1 MTDPA
6 FHQRVSELFLAMR
19 RLPRHERD
27 RALDEASTGDARLRA
42 EVLDLLEHD
51 GEEPA
56 GSTSGDSQPQSGA
69 SSWVGGPPQS
79 IGPYRI
85 VSRIGS
91 GGSGQVFLA
100 EQERP
105 IRRRVAVKIVPQ
117 AAVSPELA
125 ARFEV
130 ERRALERTDHPNIA
144 RVLDAGR
151 TADGLPYLVM
161 DYVQGRP
168 ITEDCE
174 ARGLDLARRIAL
186 MLEVADAVQHM
197 HQRGVIHRDLKP
209 ANILVTEV
217 DGQPTPRVLD
227 FGIAKPVAGFASD
240 TLSSHSP
247 PTSGLPLGTPSYM
260 APEQTGLG
268 SIDTRAD
275 VYALGAVLYE
285 LVAGRP
291 PIDHR
296 GDALDVLRRIR
307 DVPPPPA
314 SRARSDAVTSAGLGR
329 SQRSDLDLILA
340 KALEKSPERRYD
352 SVSALADDLRRLLR
366 QEPIAARAPTLGYR
380 SARFAQ
386 RNKVLVASAAA
397 IALALALGVTGLLAG
412 LLEAN
417 RQRAAA
423 LDQNEGQR
431 EIIRFLTDDL
441 LAAASPDEQGAD
453 VTAIELL
460 NRASARIGQRF
471 TTRPLVAA
479 SIHHTLGTAYAEL
492 GAFDEAQR
500 HIEQAIALRRAAAGV
515 DAPDTV
521 RSEIAAASLLVR
533 RQKMDEGEKALI
545 ECIRRARLFLG
556 PDDLSLYA
564 AMNDL
569 GVVFLTVNREKD
581 AVEIIRE
588 ALQGRVRL
596 LGPAHRDVLI
606 TTGNLAYA
614 YDGLGETQK
623 ALEMMHEGLRIAESL
638 PESPRMTILGFNN
651 NIGATY
657 QDLGEDEK
665 AAPYLRKAAAI
676 AEETLGPTHPATLS
690 IQGNLAG
697 LESDLGDPLKAAE
710 IYQRVADERTK
721 QLGPDSADTLT
732 ARYGYWN
739 AIWKARRYDE
749 AIDGFAQLFA
759 DVASAM
765 GETHWLTGQTEA
777 SLARALAD
785 GGRTEEALRHAEHAA
800 ATLLTA
806 LGPEHSRT
814 TTTKK
819 LADDLRAKIESA
831 AP

>member
-6 FHQRVSELFLAMR
+6 QHQRVSELFLAMR
-19 RLPRHERD
+19 ALPADARD
-27 RALDEASTGDARLRA
+27 RALDEASGGDDWLRA
-42 EVLDLLEHD
+42 EVLELLEHD
-51 GEEPA
+51 DAETLSLA
-56 GSTSGDSQPQSGA
+56 QQPEA
-69 SSWVGGPPQS
+69 

-85 VSRIGS
+85 VSRIGH

-100 EQERP
+100 EQDAP
-105 IRRRVAVKIVPQ
+105 IRRRVAIKIVPQ

-168 ITEDCE
+168 ITEDCDS
-174 ARGLDLARRIAL
+174 RGLDLAQRIEL
-186 MLEVADAVQHM
+186 LLDVTDAVKHM

-217 DGQPTPRVLD
+217 DGRPTPRVLD
-227 FGIAKPVAGFASD
+227 FGIAKPVAGFSPEVFAGELD
-240 TLSSHSP
+240 GASP
-247 PTSGLPLGTPSYM
+247 PTIGLPLGTPSYM

-268 SIDTRAD
+268 SVDTRAD

-285 LVAGRP
+285 MVAGRP

-296 GDALDVLRRIR
+296 GDPVEVLTRIR
-307 DVPPPPA
+307 EQRPVPA
-314 SRARSDAVTSAGLGR
+314 SRVRRDRATPASKDGFGA
-329 SQRSDLDLILA
+329 SQLADLDCIIA
-340 KALEKSPERRYD
+340 RALEKSPDRRYG
-352 SVSALADDLRRLLR
+352 SASEFGDDLRRLLR
-366 QEPIAARAPTLGYR
+366 CEPIAARRPTLRYR
-380 SARFAQ
+380 AARFAQ
-386 RNKVLVASAAA
+386 RNKAVVASVAG
-397 IALALALGVTGLLAG
+397 IVLALALGISGLLVG
-412 LLEAN
+412 LLEAR
-417 RQRAAA
+417 RQRADAV
-423 LDQNEGQR
+423 DQNEAQR

-460 NRASARIGQRF
+460 NRASARIAQRF
-471 TTRPLVAA
+471 TDRPLVAA
-479 SIHHTLGTAYAEL
+479 AIHHTLGTAYAEL
-492 GAFDEAQR
+492 GSFDDADR
-500 HIEQAIALRRAAAGV
+500 HIEQAISLRRAAAGV

-521 RSEIAAASLLVR
+521 RSEIAAASMLVR
-533 RQKMDEGEKALI
+533 RQQLDDAEQSLI
-545 ECIRRARLFLG
+545 AAIRRARLFLG

-569 GVVFLTVNREKD
+569 GVVFLTVNREQD
-581 AVEIIRE
+581 AVEVLRE

-596 LGPAHRDVLI
+596 LGPTHRDVLI

-614 YDGLGETQK
+614 YDGMGQTAK
-623 ALEMMHEGLRIAESL
+623 ALEMMQEGLRIAESL
-638 PESPRMTILGFNN
+638 PDSPRMTILGFNN

-710 IYQRVADERTK
+710 IYKHVVEQRTK
-721 QLGPDSADTLT
+721 LLGADSADTLT

-739 AIWKARRYDE
+739 AIWKAKRYDE
-749 AIDGFAQLFA
+749 AAAGFAELLPV
-759 DVASAM
+759 VAAAM
-765 GETHWLTGQTEA
+765 GDAHWLAGQSEA

-785 GGRTEEALRHAEHAA
+785 AGRLEEALAHADHAA

-806 LGPEHSRT
+806 LGSEHSRT

-819 LADDLRAKIESA
+819 FADDLRARIDESRDR
-831 AP
+831 